1 MHTCGSSTL
10 TTPPSSRL
18 MSCLSP
24 KQSRK
29 CTFHQDAL
37 WVFLLRYYFK
47 KASDEF
53 ACGAVFEE
61 IRDDEAVLPMYEG
74 RILGKVERID

>member
-1 MHTCGSSTL
+1 MHTCSGSTL
-10 TTPPSSRL
+10 RTPECSAVASPSREA
-18 MSCLSP
+18 
-24 KQSRK
+24 KQE
-29 CTFHQDAL
+29 TPANQDAL
-37 WVFLLRYYFK
+37 WVLLLRYYFK

-61 IRDDEAVLPMYEG
+61 IWDDEAVLPMYEG